1 MEKVSKTS
9 QRPVFGW
16 LIAPLAVLIAIL
28 ANYADGLMSIDVELN
43 ENALM
48 PIIATGVAGLLAVTP
63 RVLRELGNLP
73 DSLTQTRISLAMFV
87 TAIAGSVLVEWMID
101 PFTGFT
107 FLLVMFVGYLLDTRG
122 RHEWMTML
130 VFAGVGVHSAMDIT
144 AAAAVPGYLPEDYLF
159 PSGQTFD
166 VDSFQ
171 KTALGFVFFTW
182 LTIFP
187 ILGLAIG
194 VAGRGL
200 LSPAGEGG
208 WFAYGTIK
216 EGTWN
221 RNALPLQIALV
232 IWAAAHLLTIWHFDQ
247 GSIADRLKLGGLG
260 GTIPVEA
267 NGYVGYWSALLT
279 GIIAIIVSGMV
290 AERWFTRAMTLSS
303 LWMLYLVGSWYESG
317 FWTNA
322 SFDDSWSPLIW
333 LAITF
338 FLGVAISIIGNHDK
352 YGGWSNREEH
362 RPSGAREFWNAHWAS
377 LLTAVAF
384 IVGLV
389 IRIQWYA
396 VPSMYAAGTEGFD
409 MTGGSD
415 PWYMKRVVDY
425 ILAQNAHLVYDA
437 DRFYPVGG
445 INPRPPL
452 FSWSLALGAMVL
464 EPFVGPDAVW
474 WSMLALPAVYGALTI
489 IPVATIAKDHFGKA
503 TGVIAAW
510 LIAFMPAHV
519 THSTWGL
526 ADHDSF
532 VMLFIAIGFMFYLRA
547 VKYAGSERL
556 VRTTSIHPLDML
568 RAMSAVAQQ
577 RKYAMSNAVLAGV
590 AFGAASLGWKGFV
603 VGPAILFLAYASQ
616 VALNMFRRRDSTILS
631 TLFLT
636 MLLTN
641 LLIALPFY
649 AHPQM
654 NLVLDGTGL
663 QPFIFILFFTI
674 VIMYITTGFRDKPWL
689 LVLGTLATGAT
700 IFFAIL
706 YVLKLTDVSN
716 AWDVLFTGSG
726 YFTKTK
732 IFGTVAEANAPDRGY
747 IFASFGPV
755 VFVLALVV
763 GLICMW
769 KTFSQRSQI
778 SLVFGV
784 WIFAAS
790 YMSWT
795 AARFLFN
802 ATPVVSIMGAAGIVG
817 LWKWSGWDGLVRTWR
832 RAGIRTPS
840 DRIAGARKAVW
851 RTPSFSAVLLVLIML
866 SGQQLTYGLDSAIP
880 SNSPAEG
887 DIDEEFYYTVP
898 DIMRWDDL
906 GFSLLDSR
914 DYEAFGGRSYMGSFG
929 SPFSGLYWNDAFE
942 WLSEQDTNESYSDR
956 PAFVSWWDY
965 GFQALN
971 TGEHPSVSD
980 NFQSGIPASGNMLL
994 ARSQTDLVAMFIQHL
1009 AGGDL
1014 SYHINQNDGER
1025 AFTSGFENQL
1035 SEYLNEAQMDEFNLI
1050 MIQSGMDIE
1059 EMADVVADHSY
1070 EVFKSKGDTYMARGT
1085 PLDSNGIPDET
1096 LGLHY
1101 RVWSGG
1107 EIIPCDSTFSENC
1120 FNGDFN
1126 SEQAANSTFSNNAD
1140 VSEEIVNSISHY
1152 TFGDYWYTSDLVEEY
1167 TSVSTGLHRAN
1178 AHIALIVQLLTNGL
1192 SEDKIIDLY
1201 NGIINLD
1208 GYSVQDYN
1216 GAPGETITRN
1226 HEIRYFAVDDKL
1238 YPRAGRYNSE
1248 AGYNGGRP
1256 LGIFGAPTILSGQDF
1271 NTFTNEV
1278 YETVRGDDPVRELSR
1293 EEVDAAML
1301 KDVLDQ
1307 QSGADIEPL
1316 QVEDIRV
1323 DHLPEF
1329 FDTMLARSYVGY
1341 GASTLGADA
1350 GSTNPQPKQQLLSN
1364 DRGTNFLQ
1372 QAYPLPGAMM
1382 NHFVIAN
1389 WYSPNETS
1397 IFLNQAQT
1405 GVDIIANADVKVM
1418 KYYSGAEIKGTVYMD
1433 EEEIGLPNTRIL
1445 IERDAFSGEDAVDG
1459 DDDTYWIPIGFT
1471 DADEN
1476 GDWSFTAPAGR
1487 IRVSA
1492 FAGIYDDTEAIQKIQ
1507 SGEHQSGVVDLLTD
1521 VNTDREVY
1529 AITSVLGQVANMT
1542 WLGESTLNVTVEQ
1555 ADRKEDVTQ
1564 DMDIEVEGSG
1574 VSGAVEWSGFGDFAG
1589 EPLVETDFILRNIWS
1604 MTENYT
1610 LTTTNGSFDS
1620 EESRI
1625 LQGTG
1630 EVTFSDIGTFTSEGV
1645 ALAYNFTGN
1654 FTREIGNDRVYSGN
1668 GTWVGIGILEASW
1681 LSHDNAS
1688 LPCGENETMPANASL
1703 CVISTGT
1710 EFSTYLLDGE
1720 VEANGRLTSEGV
1732 SSLKKELVG
1741 ETFEGTG
1748 SFEGIGTLN
1757 GTGLFIGPGFFSGD
1771 IVSPGS
1777 FYMTGILPGVY
1788 NMLAVMPNGRE
1799 ILLPDPVTVGLVPT
1813 YDLAMTVPASQISD
1827 TLSTMEGDVL
1837 ANQDLELIDVELGEE
1852 FMIPLTS
1859 GEDGNVSYGPI
1870 TSGFYYLRVDLD
1882 EDGFYEMNQTI
1893 QVFDEPVNITF
1904 DLGVPQMY
1912 DVEIT
1917 LNGPAGFDVANRS
1930 VNLTDP
1936 LGLLPLVLVSDENGV
1951 IEIELPV
1958 GEWEVS
1964 DNSDEDYILIEEFTI
1979 EEMDMTLDM
1988 TYSTSVWVNGSI
2000 DAPNSAGFT
2009 YEDWLNLPDEQK
2021 LYENASSVPVRFH
2034 GNNLEFVTVTDQF
2047 GEYSQRL
2054 PAGMTFNINAA
2065 SSVSAYSAG
2074 GLVTV
2079 VEDMAPLDV
2088 MILAPTVDVIGSV
2101 YLFDN
2106 ATPWNQDIPRYEPVE
2121 IQATS
2126 EDGVVWKTLTDGSGV
2141 FQTPLLNGTWS
2152 FTISDAAYN
2161 SNTVSDYA
2169 VVVVDGMNPEPV
2181 ELITNPTNST
2191 VVLNVFTD
2199 LGDSVFENGT
2209 AIRPDIQIIP
2219 VSQIGVQVNLT
2230 SADYTEDGI
2239 VEVVLS
2245 PGIYAIQTNDLDPA
2259 DENASDASLELNGVL
2274 DVIAIGLTGPEEVIL
2289 VPIVD
2294 EWKVTGSISWM
2305 NGSSMV
2311 ENILLAS
2318 ADGTGYVPL
2327 NVDENGTFAEYVPTG
2342 DYVIVAAP
2350 MLNGDGVME
2359 SLRMPISV
2367 NADSSQRID
2376 LNLSMVEAVEV
2387 TLTLMESGTNQ
2398 TLSGKRVVMVS
2409 HDGYGNITMNPTDAD
2424 GNATQLLMPGTWS
2437 LFMNETAAQRVWTLD
2452 TSSTPQTFTENISLG
2467 MVYSD
2472 LEVEI
2477 GGKAF
2482 WDVDEDDIGDAD
2494 EGVTN
2499 ANVTIQGGSIDTIIQ
2514 TNDDGVW
2521 SLYVPILENYTVSIA
2536 KDGFGVVSYDDNN
2549 SGFYV
2554 VEGEPLS
2561 QDIEMAAAQ
2570 VTITGSVTDVLDS
2583 SRLDGAS
2590 IVLYGTAENQADMV
2604 AVTGTY
2610 SADEL
2615 TFTQSVEPGQWVV
2628 VVSEADAPFNGG
2640 GIAVGILDAA
2650 VQDGGTIDLVM
2661 SKGGWIDINTQ
2672 FTSFN
2677 LQPFNAGTDNSSSPV
2692 TTVVEVEVDLGEG
2705 QVWNLPIESDGTL
2718 EVLLPSGSASFSSEF
2733 STVQRDLTMNYS
2745 SGISI
2750 DNGDE
2755 GRTAVMLS
2763 YNRKTNS
2770 DLTLGVDN
2778 VVNVTGLTNEN
2789 RDMIATLMTD
2799 DVTNYSS
2806 IEFEVL
2812 ATYGG
2817 TEIMDTFA
2825 VSGSVTVSP
2834 DQEDWSLE
2842 FYNGSGWVD
2851 SIDLSLGIGDVDG
2864 NATMNGTV
2872 LARISLPSVEDA
2884 WHLENGHS
2892 LNIRFMADT
2901 GDLTEVSLNVA
2912 VPQYFGFN
2920 TTEVTETVG
2929 VSPAGSTTAGL
2940 TINNNGNGD
2949 DSFTYEVLDN
2959 LPDGWTVAPMNG
2971 VTTIAKDNLRDLAFT
2986 ISSDASFESGE
2997 VLMTVRITSEDGESQ
3012 DVEITIESARI
3023 SLSFDDDKTL
3033 SRSNNYADV
3042 NPNNVVIVIEN
3053 TGLRTASEVTVYL
3066 TPKTSGVE
3074 YNLTLSVAALSTQDF
3089 EFSLPAASQ
3098 GIERFDVRAEVT
3110 GDDAN
3115 FTTST
3120 PDEDFGI
3127 EYVVQGSDEEDS
3139 SLIIITIIAL
3149 IFIILYFGIKAA
3161 RTRGGSGT
3169 RF

>member
-9 QRPVFGW
+9 QRPVLGW

-28 ANYADGLMSIDVELN
+28 ANYVDGLMSINVEMN
-43 ENALM
+43 ENMMM

-73 DSLTQTRISLAMFV
+73 DSMTQTRISLAMFV
-87 TAIAGSVLVEWMID
+87 VSLVGSGLVEQYVD
-101 PFTGFT
+101 AFTGFT
-107 FLLVMFVGYLLDTRG
+107 FFVVTFVGYLLDTRG

-144 AAAAVPGYLPEDYLF
+144 AAAAASDYLPGEYLF
-159 PSGQTFD
+159 PDGRTYP

-187 ILGLAIG
+187 IVGLAIG

-200 LSPAGEGG
+200 LSPAGDKG
-208 WFAYGTIK
+208 WFAYGTAK
-216 EGTWN
+216 EGAWN

-247 GSIADRLKLGGLG
+247 NQIADRLKLGGLAG
-260 GTIPVEA
+260 VEA

-279 GIIAIIVSGMV
+279 GIVAIIVSGMV
-290 AERWFTRAMTLSS
+290 SERWLTRAMTLSS

-317 FWTNA
+317 FWTNE

-338 FLGVAISIIGNHDK
+338 FLGVAISLIGNHDK

-437 DRFYPVGG
+437 DRFYPIGG

-452 FSWSLALGAMVL
+452 FSWSLALGAMAL
-464 EPFVGPDAVW
+464 QPFVNDADAVW
-474 WSMLALPAVYGALTI
+474 WSMLALPAVFGALTI

-510 LIAFMPAHV
+510 LLVFMPAHV

-663 QPFIFILFFTI
+663 QPFLYILFFTI

-689 LVLGTLATGAT
+689 LVLGTLATGAM

-706 YVLKLTDVSN
+706 YVLKITDVSN

-747 IFASFGPV
+747 MFASFGPV

-763 GLICMW
+763 GLISLW

-778 SLVFGV
+778 SLVFGI

-802 ATPVVSIMGAAGIVG
+802 ATPVVAIMGAAGIVG
-817 LWKWSGWDGLVRTWR
+817 LWKWSNWDGLVRTWR

-866 SGQQLTYGLDSAIP
+866 TGQQLTYGLDSAIP

-887 DIDEEFYYTVP
+887 DIDEDMYYTIP

-906 GFSLLDSR
+906 GVSLLDSR

-929 SPFSGLYWNDAFE
+929 SGFNGQYWNDAFD
-942 WLSEQDTNESYSDR
+942 WLAEQDTNESYSDR

-971 TGEHPSVSD
+971 TGKHPSVSD
-980 NFQSGIPASGNMLL
+980 NFQSGIPATGNMLL

-1014 SYHINQNDGER
+1014 NYNINQNDGER
-1025 AFTSGFENQL
+1025 AFTSGFEAQL
-1035 SEYLNEAQMDEFNLI
+1035 STYLNPAQMDELNLI
-1050 MIQSGMDIE
+1050 MIQSGKDIDQ
-1059 EMADVVADHSY
+1059 MADVVADHSY
-1070 EVFKSKGDTYMARGT
+1070 EVFKSKGDTYMARGF

-1107 EIIPCDSTFSENC
+1107 DIIPCDSTFSDNC
-1120 FNGDFN
+1120 LNGDFN
-1126 SEQAANSTFSNNAD
+1126 SEQSANSTFSNNAD
-1140 VSEEIVNSISHY
+1140 VSEEIVNSVSHY
-1152 TFGDYWYTSDLVEEY
+1152 TFDEYWYTSDLVEEY

-1178 AHIALIVQLLTNGL
+1178 AHIALTVQLLTNAL
-1192 SEDKIIDLY
+1192 SDDQIIDLY
-1201 NGIINLD
+1201 NDIINLD
-1208 GYSVQDYN
+1208 GYDVQDYE

-1278 YETVRGDDPVRELSR
+1278 YETVRGDESVRELSR

-1307 QSGADIEPL
+1307 QSGANIDPL
-1316 QVEDIRV
+1316 QVDDIRV

-1397 IFLNQAQT
+1397 VYINQAQT
-1405 GVDIIANADVKVM
+1405 GYDIIANADVKIM
-1418 KYYSGAEIKGTVYMD
+1418 KYYSGAEIKGTVYMED
-1433 EEEIGLPNTRIL
+1433 EEIGLPNTRIL
-1445 IERDAFSGEDAVDG
+1445 IERDAFSGEGAIDG

-1487 IRVSA
+1487 IRASA
-1492 FAGIYDDTEAIQKIQ
+1492 FAGIYDDTEAIQTIQ
-1507 SGEHQSGVVDLLTD
+1507 SGEHQSALGDLLTD
-1521 VNTDREVY
+1521 LNTDREVY

-1542 WLGESTLNVTVEQ
+1542 WLGESTLNVTGEQ

-1564 DMDIEVEGSG
+1564 DMNIEVEGSG
-1574 VSGAVEWSGFGDFAG
+1574 VSGGVEWTGFGDFAG

-1620 EESRI
+1620 EETRI

-1630 EVTFSDIGTFTSEGV
+1630 EVTFSDVGTFTSDGV

-1654 FTREIGNDRVYSGN
+1654 FTREIGNNRVYSGN
-1668 GTWVGIGILEASW
+1668 GTWVGIGTLEASW

-1688 LPCGENETMPANASL
+1688 LPCGENKTMPANASL

-1777 FYMTGILPGVY
+1777 FYLSGILPGVY

-1799 ILLPDPVTVGLVPT
+1799 ILLPDPVVVGLEPT
-1813 YDLAMTVPASQISD
+1813 YDLSMTVPASQISD
-1827 TLSTMEGDVL
+1827 ILSSMDGEVL
-1837 ANQDLELIDVELGEE
+1837 ANQNLTLIDVELGEE
-1852 FMIPLTS
+1852 FKIPLTS
-1859 GEDGNVSYGPI
+1859 GDDGTVSYGPI

-1893 QVFDEPVNITF
+1893 QVYDEPTNITF

-1917 LNGPAGFDVANRS
+1917 LNGPVGFEVANRT

-1936 LGLLPLVLVSDENGV
+1936 LGLLPLSLVSDENGV
-1951 IEIELPV
+1951 IVIELPI
-1958 GEWEVS
+1958 GEWEVT
-1964 DNSDEDYILIEEFTI
+1964 DNSDEDFILIEEFTI
-1979 EEMDMTLDM
+1979 LDTDLTLDL
-1988 TYSTSVWVNGSI
+1988 TYTTSVWVNGSI
-2000 DAPNSAGFT
+2000 DAPNSAGFN
-2009 YEDWLNLPDEQK
+2009 YEEWLALPDEQK

-2034 GNNLEFVTVTDQF
+2034 GNDLEFITVTDQF
-2047 GEYSQRL
+2047 GEFSQRL

-2074 GLVTV
+2074 RLVTV
-2079 VEDMAPLDV
+2079 VEEMAPLDV
-2088 MILAPTVDVIGSV
+2088 MILAPTVDAIGSV
-2101 YLFDN
+2101 YLFNN
-2106 ATPWNQDIPRYEPVE
+2106 ATSWNQDIPQYEPVE
-2121 IQATS
+2121 IHATS
-2126 EDGVVWKTLTDGSGV
+2126 EDGVVWKTLTDASGV
-2141 FQTPLLNGTWS
+2141 FQTQLLNGTWS
-2152 FTISDAAYN
+2152 FTIPDAAYN

-2169 VVVVDGMNPEPV
+2169 VVVADGMNPEPV
-2181 ELITNPTNST
+2181 ELVTNPSNST

-2209 AIRPDIQIIP
+2209 AIRPDIQLIP
-2219 VSQIGVQVNLT
+2219 VSQIGEQVNLT
-2230 SADYTEDGI
+2230 SSDYSEDGI
-2239 VEVVLS
+2239 VEAVLS
-2245 PGIYAIQTNDLDPA
+2245 PGIYAIQTNDLDAA

-2274 DVIAIGLTGPEEVIL
+2274 DVIAIGLTGPEEAIL

-2294 EWKVTGSISWM
+2294 EWRVTGAISWM
-2305 NGSSMV
+2305 NGSAMV

-2327 NVDENGTFAEYVPTG
+2327 NVDVNGTFAEYVPTG

-2359 SLRMPISV
+2359 SLRMPITV
-2367 NADSSQRID
+2367 GADTSQRID
-2376 LNLSMVEAVEV
+2376 LNLSMVETVEV

-2398 TLSGKRVVMVS
+2398 TLSGKKVVLVS
-2409 HDGYGNITMNPTDAD
+2409 HDGFGNITMNPTDAD

-2452 TSSTPQTFTENISLG
+2452 TSSAPEVFTENTSLG
-2467 MVYSD
+2467 MIYTD

-2482 WDVDEDDIGDAD
+2482 WDVDEDDIGDAN
-2494 EGVTN
+2494 EGVEG

-2514 TNDDGVW
+2514 TNENGVW

-2536 KDGFGVVSYDDNN
+2536 KDGFGVVAYDDNN

-2554 VEGEPLS
+2554 VEGEPVS

-2570 VTITGSVTDVLDS
+2570 VTITGNVSDILDS
-2583 SRLDGAS
+2583 ARLEGAH
-2590 IVLYGTAENQADMV
+2590 IVLYGTAENQAVMV
-2604 AVTGTY
+2604 NVTGTY
-2610 SADEL
+2610 AADEL
-2615 TFTQSVEPGQWVV
+2615 TFTQSVEPGKWVV
-2628 VVSEADAPFNGG
+2628 VVSESEAPFNGG

-2677 LQPFNAGTDNSSSPV
+2677 LQPFNAGTNNTSSPV
-2692 TTVVEVEVDLGEG
+2692 DTVVEVEVDLGEG
-2705 QVWNLPIESDGTL
+2705 QVWNLPLSSDGTL

-2733 STVQRDLTMNYS
+2733 TTVQRDLTMNYT

-2755 GRTAVMLS
+2755 GRTSLMLS

-2778 VVNVTGLTNEN
+2778 VVNATGLTNEN
-2789 RDMIATLMTD
+2789 RDMIAAIMTD
-2799 DVTNYSS
+2799 DDANYSS
-2806 IEFEVL
+2806 IEFEVV
-2812 ATYGG
+2812 ATYEG

-2825 VSGSVTVSP
+2825 ISGSVTVSP
-2834 DQEDWSLE
+2834 DQADWSLE
-2842 FYNGSGWVD
+2842 FYNGSAWVD
-2851 SIDLSLGIGDVDG
+2851 SIDLSLGIGDVDE

-2884 WHLENGHS
+2884 WHLENGHRV
-2892 LNIRFMADT
+2892 NVRFMADT
-2901 GDLTEVSLNVA
+2901 GDMTEVSLKVA

-2920 TTEVTETVG
+2920 TTDVTETIG
-2929 VSPAGSTTAGL
+2929 VSPAGSTTAEL

-2949 DSFTYEVLDN
+2949 DSFTFEVLDN

-2971 VTTIAKDNLRDLAFT
+2971 VDTIPKGNTGPQAFT
-2986 ISSDASFESGE
+2986 VYSDASFESGE
-2997 VLMTVRITSEDGESQ
+2997 VLMTVRITSENGESQ

-3053 TGLRTASEVTVYL
+3053 SGLRTASEVTVYL
-3066 TPKTSGVE
+3066 TPKTSGIE

-3089 EFSLPAASQ
+3089 EFALPSASQ
-3098 GIERFDVRAEVT
+3098 GIERYDIRAEVN

-3120 PDEDFGI
+3120 PEEDFGI
-3127 EYVVQGSDEEDS
+3127 EYVVQGSEDEDS
-3139 SLIIITIIAL
+3139 SIIIIAIIAL

-3161 RTRGGSGT
+3161 RTRSGSGS

>member
-28 ANYADGLMSIDVELN
+28 ANYVDGLMSINVELN

-73 DSLTQTRISLAMFV
+73 DSMTQTRISLAMFV
-87 TAIAGSVLVEWMID
+87 VSLVGSGLVEQYVD
-101 PFTGFT
+101 AFTGFT
-107 FLLVMFVGYLLDTRG
+107 FFVVTFVGYSLDTRG

-144 AAAAVPGYLPEDYLF
+144 AAAAVNGYLPSEFLF

-200 LSPAGEGG
+200 LSPAGDKG
-208 WFAYGTIK
+208 WFAYGTVK
-216 EGTWN
+216 EGAWN

-247 GSIADRLKLGGLG
+247 GLIEDRLKLGGLG
-260 GTIPVEA
+260 GVEA

-279 GIIAIIVSGMV
+279 GIVAIIVSGMV
-290 AERWFTRAMTLSS
+290 SERWLTRAMTLSS

-317 FWTNA
+317 FWANE

-362 RPSGAREFWNAHWAS
+362 RPSGARVFWNAHWAS

-396 VPSMYAAGTEGFD
+396 VPSMYAAGTDSFD
-409 MTGGSD
+409 LTGGSD

-425 ILAQNAHLVYDA
+425 ILAQNAHLVFDA
-437 DRFYPVGG
+437 DRSYPLGG

-452 FSWSLALGAMVL
+452 FTWSLALGAMGL
-464 EPFVGPDAVW
+464 TPFVGEDAVW
-474 WSMLALPAVYGALTI
+474 WSMLALPAIYGALTI

-510 LIAFMPAHV
+510 LLVFMPAHV

-556 VRTTSIHPLDML
+556 VRTTSIRPLDML

-603 VGPAILFLAYASQ
+603 VGPSILFLAYAAQ
-616 VALNMFRRRDSTILS
+616 VALNMFRRRDSTIIS

-641 LLIALPFY
+641 LLMALPFY

-663 QPFIFILFFTI
+663 QPFLYILFFTI

-706 YVLKLTDVSN
+706 YVLKITDVSN

-747 IFASFGPV
+747 MFASFGPV

-763 GLICMW
+763 GLISLW

-778 SLVFGV
+778 SLVFGI

-802 ATPVVSIMGAAGIVG
+802 ATPVVAIMGAAGIVG
-817 LWKWSGWDGLVRTWR
+817 LWKWSNWDGLVRTWR

-866 SGQQLTYGLDSAIP
+866 TGQQLTYGLDSAIP

-887 DIDEEFYYTVP
+887 DIDEDFYNAIP

-906 GFSLLDSR
+906 GVSLLDSR

-929 SPFSGLYWNDAFE
+929 SGFNGQYWNDAFD

-1009 AGGDL
+1009 AVGDI
-1014 SYHINQNDGER
+1014 SYSVNQKGVEDR
-1025 AFTSGFENQL
+1025 SFTSGFESIL
-1035 SEYLNEAQMDEFNLI
+1035 SSHLNPAQIDELNLI
-1050 MIQSGMDIE
+1050 LIQDGLDIDQ
-1059 EMADVVADHSY
+1059 MADVVADHSY
-1070 EVFKSKGDTYMARGT
+1070 EVFKSKGDTYMARGFS
-1085 PLDSNGIPDET
+1085 LDSDGIPDET

-1107 EIIPCDSTFSENC
+1107 DIISCDSTFSDNC
-1120 FNGDFN
+1120 LNGDFN

-1140 VSEEIVNSISHY
+1140 VSEEIVNSVSHY
-1152 TFGDYWYTSDLVEEY
+1152 TFGEYWYTADLVEEY
-1167 TSVSTGLHRAN
+1167 TSVSTGIHRAN
-1178 AHIALIVQLLTNGL
+1178 SHIALTVQLLTNAL
-1192 SEDKIIDLY
+1192 SEDQIIDLY
-1201 NGIINLD
+1201 NDIINMD
-1208 GYSVQDYN
+1208 GYEVQDYE

-1238 YPRAGRYNSE
+1238 YPRAGRYNAD
-1248 AGYNGGRP
+1248 AGYNGARP

-1278 YETVRGDDPVRELSR
+1278 YETVRGDDVVRELSR

-1307 QSGADIEPL
+1307 QSGANIDPL
-1316 QVEDIRV
+1316 QVDDIRV

-1350 GSTNPQPKQQLLSN
+1350 GSTNPQPKQQLLSS

-1405 GVDIIANADVKVM
+1405 GVDINANADVKIM
-1418 KYYSGAEIKGTVYMD
+1418 KYYSGAEIKGTVYMED
-1433 EEEIGLPNTRIL
+1433 EEIGLPNTRIL
-1445 IERDAFSGEDAVDG
+1445 IERDAFSGEDAIDG

-1492 FAGIYDDTEAIQKIQ
+1492 FAGIYDDTEAIQTIQ
-1507 SGEHQSGVVDLLTD
+1507 SGEHQSGLVDLLTD
-1521 VNTDREVY
+1521 VNSDREVY
-1529 AITSVLGQVANMT
+1529 AITSILGQVANMT
-1542 WLGESTLNVTVEQ
+1542 WLGESTLNVTGEQ

-1564 DMDIEVEGSG
+1564 EMNIEVEGSG
-1574 VSGAVEWSGFGDFAG
+1574 VSGAVEWTGFGDFAG

-1630 EVTFSDIGTFTSEGV
+1630 EVTFSDVGTFTSDGV

-1654 FTREIGNDRVYSGN
+1654 FTREIGDNRVYSGN
-1668 GTWVGIGILEASW
+1668 GTWVGIGTLEASW

-1703 CVISTGT
+1703 CVLSTGT

-1748 SFEGIGTLN
+1748 AFEGIGTLN

-1799 ILLPDPVTVGLVPT
+1799 VLLPDPVTVGLEPT

-1827 TLSTMEGDVL
+1827 ILSSMDGEVL
-1837 ANQDLELIDVELGEE
+1837 AFQDLELIDVELGEE

-1859 GEDGNVSYGPI
+1859 GEDGNVSHGPI
-1870 TSGFYYLRVDLD
+1870 TSGLYYLRVDLD
-1882 EDGFYEMNQTI
+1882 DDGFYEMNQTI
-1893 QVFDEPVNITF
+1893 QVFDEPTNITF

-1917 LNGPAGFDVANRS
+1917 LNGPVGFDVTNRI
-1930 VNLTDP
+1930 VNFTDP
-1936 LGLLPLVLVSDENGV
+1936 LGLLPLSVVSDENGV

-1964 DNSDEDYILIEEFTI
+1964 DSTDEDYILIEEFTI
-1979 EEMDMTLDM
+1979 LDTDLTLDL

-2000 DAPNSAGFT
+2000 DAPNSAGFN
-2009 YEDWLNLPDEQK
+2009 YEEWLALPDEQK

-2034 GNNLEFVTVTDQF
+2034 GNNLEFITVTDQF
-2047 GEYSQRL
+2047 GEFSQRL
-2054 PAGMTFNINAA
+2054 PAGLTFNINAA

-2079 VEDMAPLDV
+2079 VEEMAPLDA
-2088 MILAPTVDVIGSV
+2088 MILAPTVDVFGSV

-2106 ATPWNQDIPRYEPVE
+2106 ATPWNQDIPQYEPVE
-2121 IQATS
+2121 IHATS
-2126 EDGVVWKTLTDGSGV
+2126 EDGVVWKTLTDASGV
-2141 FQTPLLNGTWS
+2141 FQTQLLNGTWS

-2161 SNTVSDYA
+2161 ASTISDYA
-2169 VVVVDGMNPEPV
+2169 VIVADGMNPQPV
-2181 ELITNPTNST
+2181 ELVTNPSNST

-2209 AIRPDIQIIP
+2209 AIRPDIQLIP

-2230 SADYTEDGI
+2230 STDYTEDGI
-2239 VEVVLS
+2239 VEAVLS
-2245 PGIYAIQTNDLDPA
+2245 PGIYAIQTNDLDAA
-2259 DENASDASLELNGVL
+2259 DENASDASLKLNGVL
-2274 DVIAIGLTGPEEVIL
+2274 DVIAIGLTGPEEAIL

-2294 EWKVTGSISWM
+2294 EWRVTGAISWM
-2305 NGSSMV
+2305 NGSAMV

-2327 NVDENGTFAEYVPTG
+2327 NVDVNGTFAEYVPTG

-2359 SLRMPISV
+2359 SLRMPITV
-2367 NADSSQRID
+2367 GADDSQRIN
-2376 LNLSMVEAVEV
+2376 LELSMVETVEV
-2387 TLTLMESGTNQ
+2387 TLTLIESGTNQ
-2398 TLSGKRVVMVS
+2398 TLSGKKVILVS

-2452 TSSTPQTFTENISLG
+2452 TSSAPQTFTENTSLE
-2467 MVYSD
+2467 MVYAD

-2482 WDVDEDDIGDAD
+2482 WDVDEDDIGDSN
-2494 EGVTN
+2494 EGVEGAT
-2499 ANVTIQGGSIDTIIQ
+2499 VTIQGGSIDTIIQ
-2514 TNDDGVW
+2514 TNENGVW

-2570 VTITGSVTDVLDS
+2570 VTITGSITDILDS

-2590 IVLYGTAENQADMV
+2590 IVLYGTAENQAEMV
-2604 AVTGTY
+2604 SIIGTY
-2610 SADEL
+2610 ADDEL
-2615 TFTQSVEPGQWVV
+2615 TFTQSVEPGKWVV
-2628 VVSEADAPFNGG
+2628 VVSETAAPFNGG
-2640 GIAVGILDAA
+2640 GIAVGILEAA

-2677 LQPFNAGTDNSSSPV
+2677 LQPFNAGTENPSSPV
-2692 TTVVEVEVDLGEG
+2692 DTVVEVEVDLGEG
-2705 QVWNLPIESDGTL
+2705 QVWNLPLSSDGTL

-2733 STVQRDLTMNYS
+2733 TTVQRDLTMNYT

-2755 GRTAVMLS
+2755 GRTSLMLS

-2789 RDMIATLMTD
+2789 RDMIATIMTND
-2799 DVTNYSS
+2799 DANYSS

-2812 ATYGG
+2812 ATYEG

-2834 DQEDWSLE
+2834 DQADWSLE

-2851 SIDLSLGIGDVDG
+2851 SIDLALGIGDEDA

-2892 LNIRFMADT
+2892 LNVRFMADT
-2901 GDLTEVSLNVA
+2901 GDMTEVSLNVA
-2912 VPQYFGFN
+2912 VPQYFEFN

-2986 ISSDASFESGE
+2986 VSSDASFESGE
-2997 VLMTVRITSEDGESQ
+2997 VLMTVRITSEDGLSE
-3012 DVEITIESARI
+3012 DVEITVESARI

-3042 NPNNVVIVIEN
+3042 DPNIVVIVIEN
-3053 TGLRTASEVTVYL
+3053 SGLRSASEVTVYL
-3066 TPKTSGVE
+3066 TPKTSGEE
-3074 YNLTLSVAALSTQDF
+3074 YNLTLPVAALSTQDF

-3098 GIERFDVRAEVT
+3098 GIERYDIRAEVN

-3120 PDEDFGI
+3120 PEEDFGI
-3127 EYVVQGSDEEDS
+3127 EYVVQGSDDEDS
-3139 SLIIITIIAL
+3139 SIIIIAIIAL

-3161 RTRGGSGT
+3161 KTRGGSGT

>member
-16 LIAPLAVLIAIL
+16 LIAPIAVLIAIL
-28 ANYADGLMSIDVELN
+28 ANYVDGLMSINVELN

-73 DSLTQTRISLAMFV
+73 DSMTQTRISLAMFV
-87 TAIAGSVLVEWMID
+87 VSLVGSGLVEQYVD
-101 PFTGFT
+101 AFTGFT
-107 FLLVMFVGYLLDTRG
+107 FFVVTFVGYSLDTRG

-144 AAAAVPGYLPEDYLF
+144 AAAAVNGYLPSEFLF

-200 LSPAGEGG
+200 LSPAGDKG
-208 WFAYGTIK
+208 WFAYGTVK
-216 EGTWN
+216 EGAWN

-247 GSIADRLKLGGLG
+247 GLIEDRLKLGGLG
-260 GTIPVEA
+260 GVEA

-279 GIIAIIVSGMV
+279 GIVAIIVSGMV
-290 AERWFTRAMTLSS
+290 SERWLTRAMTLSS

-317 FWTNA
+317 FWANE

-362 RPSGAREFWNAHWAS
+362 RPSGARVFWNAHWAS

-396 VPSMYAAGTEGFD
+396 VPSMYAAGTDSFD
-409 MTGGSD
+409 LTGGSD

-425 ILAQNAHLVYDA
+425 ILAQNAHLVFDA
-437 DRFYPVGG
+437 DRSYPLGG

-452 FSWSLALGAMVL
+452 FTWSLALGAMGL
-464 EPFVGPDAVW
+464 TPFVGEDAVW
-474 WSMLALPAVYGALTI
+474 WSMLALPAIYGALTI

-510 LIAFMPAHV
+510 LLVFMPAHV

-556 VRTTSIHPLDML
+556 VRTTSIRPLDML

-603 VGPAILFLAYASQ
+603 VGPSILFLAYAAQ
-616 VALNMFRRRDSTILS
+616 VALNMFRRRDSTIIS

-641 LLIALPFY
+641 LLMALPFY

-663 QPFIFILFFTI
+663 QPFLYILFFTI

-706 YVLKLTDVSN
+706 YVLKITDVSN

-747 IFASFGPV
+747 MFASFGPV

-763 GLICMW
+763 GLISLW

-778 SLVFGV
+778 SLVFGI

-802 ATPVVSIMGAAGIVG
+802 ATPVVAIMGAAGIVG
-817 LWKWSGWDGLVRTWR
+817 LWKWSNWDGLVRTWR

-866 SGQQLTYGLDSAIP
+866 TGQQLTYGLDSAIP

-887 DIDEEFYYTVP
+887 DIDEDFYNAIP

-906 GFSLLDSR
+906 GVSLLDSR

-929 SPFSGLYWNDAFE
+929 SGFNGQYWNDAFD

-1009 AGGDL
+1009 AVGDI
-1014 SYHINQNDGER
+1014 SYSVNQKGVEDR
-1025 AFTSGFENQL
+1025 SFTSGFESIL
-1035 SEYLNEAQMDEFNLI
+1035 SSHLNPAQIDELNLI
-1050 MIQSGMDIE
+1050 LIQDGLDIDQ
-1059 EMADVVADHSY
+1059 MADVVADHSY
-1070 EVFKSKGDTYMARGT
+1070 EVFKSKGDTYMARGFS
-1085 PLDSNGIPDET
+1085 LDSDGIPDET

-1107 EIIPCDSTFSENC
+1107 DIISCDSTFSDNC
-1120 FNGDFN
+1120 LNGDFN

-1140 VSEEIVNSISHY
+1140 VSEEIVNSVSHY
-1152 TFGDYWYTSDLVEEY
+1152 TFGEYWYTADLVEEY
-1167 TSVSTGLHRAN
+1167 TSVSTGIHRAN
-1178 AHIALIVQLLTNGL
+1178 SHIALTVQLLTNAL
-1192 SEDKIIDLY
+1192 SEDQIIDLY
-1201 NGIINLD
+1201 NDIINMD
-1208 GYSVQDYN
+1208 GYEVQDYE

-1238 YPRAGRYNSE
+1238 YPRAGRYNAD
-1248 AGYNGGRP
+1248 AGYNGARP
-1256 LGIFGAPTILSGQDF
+1256 LGIFTAPTILSGQTID
-1271 NTFTNEV
+1271 TFTNEV
-1278 YETVRGDDPVRELSR
+1278 YETVRGDDVVRELSR

-1307 QSGADIEPL
+1307 QSGANIDPL
-1316 QVEDIRV
+1316 QVDDIRV

-1350 GSTNPQPKQQLLSN
+1350 GSTNPQPKQQLLSS

-1405 GVDIIANADVKVM
+1405 GVDINANADVKIM
-1418 KYYSGAEIKGTVYMD
+1418 KYYSGAEIKGTVYMED
-1433 EEEIGLPNTRIL
+1433 EEIGLPNTRIL
-1445 IERDAFSGEDAVDG
+1445 IERDAFSGEDAIDG

-1492 FAGIYDDTEAIQKIQ
+1492 FAGIYDDTEAIQTIQ
-1507 SGEHQSGVVDLLTD
+1507 SGEHQSGLVDLLTD
-1521 VNTDREVY
+1521 VNSDREVY
-1529 AITSVLGQVANMT
+1529 AITSILGQVANMT
-1542 WLGESTLNVTVEQ
+1542 WLGESTLNVTGEQ

-1564 DMDIEVEGSG
+1564 EMNIEVEGSG
-1574 VSGAVEWSGFGDFAG
+1574 VSGAVEWTGFGDFAG

-1630 EVTFSDIGTFTSEGV
+1630 EVTFSDVGTFTSDGV

-1654 FTREIGNDRVYSGN
+1654 FTREIGDNRVYSGN
-1668 GTWVGIGILEASW
+1668 GTWVGIGTLEASW

-1703 CVISTGT
+1703 CVLSTGT

-1748 SFEGIGTLN
+1748 AFEGIGTLN

-1799 ILLPDPVTVGLVPT
+1799 VLLPDPVTVGLEPT

-1827 TLSTMEGDVL
+1827 ILSSMDGEVL
-1837 ANQDLELIDVELGEE
+1837 AFQDLELIDVELGEE

-1859 GEDGNVSYGPI
+1859 GEDGNVSHGPI
-1870 TSGFYYLRVDLD
+1870 TSGLYYLRVDLD
-1882 EDGFYEMNQTI
+1882 DDGFYEMNQTI
-1893 QVFDEPVNITF
+1893 QVFDEPTNITF

-1917 LNGPAGFDVANRS
+1917 LNGPVGFDVTNRI
-1930 VNLTDP
+1930 VNFTDP
-1936 LGLLPLVLVSDENGV
+1936 LGLLPLSVVSDENGV

-1964 DNSDEDYILIEEFTI
+1964 DSTDEDYILIEEFTI
-1979 EEMDMTLDM
+1979 LDTDLTLDL

-2000 DAPNSAGFT
+2000 DAPNSAGFN
-2009 YEDWLNLPDEQK
+2009 YEEWLALPDEQK

-2034 GNNLEFVTVTDQF
+2034 GNNLEFITVTDQF
-2047 GEYSQRL
+2047 GEFSQRL
-2054 PAGMTFNINAA
+2054 PAGLTFNINAA

-2079 VEDMAPLDV
+2079 VEEMAPLDA
-2088 MILAPTVDVIGSV
+2088 MILAPTVDVFGSV

-2106 ATPWNQDIPRYEPVE
+2106 ATPWNQDIPQYEPVE
-2121 IQATS
+2121 IHATS
-2126 EDGVVWKTLTDGSGV
+2126 EDGVVWKTLTDASGV
-2141 FQTPLLNGTWS
+2141 FQTQLLNGTWS

-2161 SNTVSDYA
+2161 ASTISDYA
-2169 VVVVDGMNPEPV
+2169 VIVADGMNPQPV
-2181 ELITNPTNST
+2181 ELVTNPSNST

-2209 AIRPDIQIIP
+2209 AIRPDIQLIP

-2230 SADYTEDGI
+2230 STDYTEDGI
-2239 VEVVLS
+2239 VEAVLS
-2245 PGIYAIQTNDLDPA
+2245 PGIYAIQTNDLDAA
-2259 DENASDASLELNGVL
+2259 DENASDASLKLNGVL
-2274 DVIAIGLTGPEEVIL
+2274 DVIAIGLTGPEEAIL

-2294 EWKVTGSISWM
+2294 EWRVTGAISWM
-2305 NGSSMV
+2305 NGSAMV

-2327 NVDENGTFAEYVPTG
+2327 NVDVNGTFAEYVPTG

-2359 SLRMPISV
+2359 SLRMPITV
-2367 NADSSQRID
+2367 GADDSQRIN
-2376 LNLSMVEAVEV
+2376 LELSMVETVEV
-2387 TLTLMESGTNQ
+2387 TLTLIESGTNQ
-2398 TLSGKRVVMVS
+2398 TLSGKKVILVS

-2452 TSSTPQTFTENISLG
+2452 TSSAPQTFTENTSLE
-2467 MVYSD
+2467 MVYAD

-2482 WDVDEDDIGDAD
+2482 WDVDEDDIGDSN
-2494 EGVTN
+2494 EGVEGAT
-2499 ANVTIQGGSIDTIIQ
+2499 VTIQGGSIDTIIQ
-2514 TNDDGVW
+2514 TNENGVW

-2570 VTITGSVTDVLDS
+2570 VTITGSITDILDS

-2590 IVLYGTAENQADMV
+2590 IVLYGTAENQAEMV
-2604 AVTGTY
+2604 SIIGTY
-2610 SADEL
+2610 ADDEL
-2615 TFTQSVEPGQWVV
+2615 TFTQSVEPGKWVV
-2628 VVSEADAPFNGG
+2628 VVSETAAPFNGG
-2640 GIAVGILDAA
+2640 GIAVGILEAA

-2677 LQPFNAGTDNSSSPV
+2677 LQPFNAGTENPSSPV
-2692 TTVVEVEVDLGEG
+2692 DTVVEVEVDLGEG
-2705 QVWNLPIESDGTL
+2705 QVWNLPLSSDGTL

-2733 STVQRDLTMNYS
+2733 TTVQRDLTMNYT

-2755 GRTAVMLS
+2755 GRTSLMLS

-2789 RDMIATLMTD
+2789 RDMIATIMTND
-2799 DVTNYSS
+2799 DANYSS

-2812 ATYGG
+2812 ATYEG

-2834 DQEDWSLE
+2834 DQADWSLE

-2851 SIDLSLGIGDVDG
+2851 SIDLALGIGDEDA

-2892 LNIRFMADT
+2892 LNVRFMADT
-2901 GDLTEVSLNVA
+2901 GDMTEVSLNVA
-2912 VPQYFGFN
+2912 VPQYFEFN

-2986 ISSDASFESGE
+2986 VSSDASFESGE
-2997 VLMTVRITSEDGESQ
+2997 VLMTVRITSEDGLSE
-3012 DVEITIESARI
+3012 DVEITVESARI

-3042 NPNNVVIVIEN
+3042 DPNIVVIVIEN
-3053 TGLRTASEVTVYL
+3053 SGLRSASEVTVYL
-3066 TPKTSGVE
+3066 TPKTSGEE

-3098 GIERFDVRAEVT
+3098 GIERYDIRAEVN

-3120 PDEDFGI
+3120 PEEDFGI
-3127 EYVVQGSDEEDS
+3127 EYVVQGSDDEDS
-3139 SLIIITIIAL
+3139 SIIIIAIIAL

-3161 RTRGGSGT
+3161 KTRGGSGT

>member
-28 ANYADGLMSIDVELN
+28 ANYVDGLMSIDVELN
-43 ENALM
+43 GNALM

-87 TAIAGSVLVEWMID
+87 TAIAGSIFVESMID

-122 RHEWMTML
+122 RHEWMTMV

-144 AAAAVPGYLPEDYLF
+144 AAAAVSEYLPSEYLF
-159 PSGQTFD
+159 PEGQTFD

-200 LSPAGEGG
+200 LSPASDKG
-208 WFAYGTIK
+208 WFAYGNAK
-216 EGTWN
+216 EGAWN

-247 GSIADRLKLGGLG
+247 GTIGDRLKLGGLG
-260 GTIPVEA
+260 GVEA

-279 GIIAIIVSGMV
+279 GIVAIIVSGMV
-290 AERWFTRAMTLSS
+290 AERWLTRAMTLSS

-317 FWTNA
+317 FWANE

-437 DRFYPVGG
+437 DRFYPIGG

-568 RAMSAVAQQ
+568 RAMSSVAQQ

-590 AFGAASLGWKGFV
+590 AFGAASLAWKGFV

-641 LLIALPFY
+641 LLIALPYY

-689 LVLGTLATGAT
+689 LILGTLAVGAT

-747 IFASFGPV
+747 MFASFGPV

-778 SLVFGV
+778 SLVFGI

-802 ATPVVSIMGAAGIVG
+802 ATPVVAIMGAAGIVG

-851 RTPSFSAVLLVLIML
+851 RTPSFSAVLLVLIMIT
-866 SGQQLTYGLDSAIP
+866 GQQLTYGLDSAIP

-887 DIDEEFYYTVP
+887 DLDEDFYYTVP

-906 GFSLLDSR
+906 GVSLLDSR

-929 SPFSGLYWNDAFE
+929 SGFNGQYWNDAFD
-942 WLSEQDTNESYSDR
+942 WLAEQDANESYSNR

-980 NFQSGIPASGNMLL
+980 NFQTGIPASGNMLL

-1009 AGGDL
+1009 ANGDL
-1014 SYHINQNDGER
+1014 SYNINQNNGER

-1035 SEYLNEAQMDEFNLI
+1035 SKYLNPAQMDELNLI
-1050 MIQSGMDIE
+1050 MIHSGKDINQ
-1059 EMADVVADHSY
+1059 MADVVADHSY
-1070 EVFKSKGDTYMARGT
+1070 EIFKSKGDTYMARGT
-1085 PLDSNGIPDET
+1085 PLDSNGIPDES

-1107 EIIPCDSTFSENC
+1107 EIIPCDSTFNDNC

-1167 TSVSTGLHRAN
+1167 ASVSTGIHRAN
-1178 AHIALIVQLLTNGL
+1178 SHIAMTVQLLTNGL
-1192 SEDKIIDLY
+1192 SEDEIIDLY
-1201 NGIINLD
+1201 NDIINLD
-1208 GYSVQDYN
+1208 GYEVQDYE

-1248 AGYNGGRP
+1248 ASYNGGRP

-1271 NTFTNEV
+1271 NTFTSEV

-1307 QSGADIEPL
+1307 QSGAEIDPL

-1341 GASTLGADA
+1341 GASTLGANA
-1350 GSTNPQPKQQLLSN
+1350 GSTNPQPKQQLLSR
-1364 DRGTNFLQ
+1364 DVGTNFLQ

-1405 GVDIIANADVKVM
+1405 GVDINANADVKIM
-1418 KYYSGAEIKGTVYMD
+1418 KYYSGAEIKGTVYMED
-1433 EEEIGLPNTRIL
+1433 EEIGLPNTRIL
-1445 IERDAFSGEDAVDG
+1445 IERDAFSGEDAIDG

-1507 SGEHQSGVVDLLTD
+1507 SGEHQSGLVDLLTD
-1521 VNTDREVY
+1521 VNTDREIY

-1542 WLGESTLNVTVEQ
+1542 WLGESTLNVTGEQ

-1564 DMDIEVEGSG
+1564 EMNIEVEGSG
-1574 VSGAVEWSGFGDFAG
+1574 VSGAVEWTGFGDFAG

-1630 EVTFSDIGTFTSEGV
+1630 EVTFSDVGTFTSEGV

-1668 GTWVGIGILEASW
+1668 GTWVGIGTLEASW
-1681 LSHDNAS
+1681 LSHDNSS
-1688 LPCGENETMPANASL
+1688 LPCGENETMPVNASL
-1703 CVISTGT
+1703 CVLSTGT

-1720 VEANGRLTSEGV
+1720 VEANGRFTSEGV

-1748 SFEGIGTLN
+1748 AFEGIGTLS

-1799 ILLPDPVTVGLVPT
+1799 ILLPDPVTVGLEPT

-1827 TLSTMEGDVL
+1827 TLTTMEGDVL
-1837 ANQDLELIDVELGEE
+1837 ANQNLTLIDVELGEE

-1859 GEDGNVSYGPI
+1859 NEDGNVSYGPI
-1870 TSGFYYLRVDLD
+1870 TSGLYYLRVDLD

-1893 QVFDEPVNITF
+1893 QVYDEPVNITF

-1917 LNGPAGFDVANRS
+1917 LNGPAGFDVSNRS
-1930 VNLTDP
+1930 VNITDP
-1936 LGLLPLVLVSDENGV
+1936 LGLLPLNLVSDENG
-1951 IEIELPV
+1951 IIMIELPV

-1964 DNSDEDYILIEEFTI
+1964 DNTDEEYILVEEFAILDT
-1979 EEMDMTLDM
+1979 DLTLDM

-2009 YEDWLNLPDEQK
+2009 YEEWLALPDEQK

-2047 GEYSQRL
+2047 GEFSQRL

-2079 VEDMAPLDV
+2079 VEEMAPLDA
-2088 MILAPTVDVIGSV
+2088 MILAPTIDVIGSV
-2101 YLFDN
+2101 YLFEN
-2106 ATPWNQDIPRYEPVE
+2106 GTAWNQDIPQYEPVE
-2121 IQATS
+2121 IHATS

-2141 FQTPLLNGTWS
+2141 FQTQLLNGTWS
-2152 FTISDAAYN
+2152 FAIPDIAYN
-2161 SNTVSDYA
+2161 ANTVSDYPVIVA
-2169 VVVVDGMNPEPV
+2169 DGMNPLPV
-2181 ELITNPTNST
+2181 ELITNPSNST
-2191 VVLNVFTD
+2191 VTLNVFTD

-2209 AIRPDIQIIP
+2209 AIRPDIQLIP

-2239 VEVVLS
+2239 VEAVLS
-2245 PGIYAIQTNDLDPA
+2245 PGIYAIQTNDLDAA
-2259 DENASDASLELNGVL
+2259 DPNASDASLELNGVL
-2274 DVIAIGLTGPEEVIL
+2274 DVIAIGLSGPEEAIL

-2294 EWKVTGSISWM
+2294 EWRVTGAITWM
-2305 NGSSMV
+2305 NGSAMV

-2327 NVDENGTFAEYVPTG
+2327 NVDVNGTFAEYVPTG

-2359 SLRMPISV
+2359 SLRMPITV
-2367 NADSSQRID
+2367 GADVSQRID
-2376 LNLSMVEAVEV
+2376 LSLSMVETVEV
-2387 TLTLMESGTNQ
+2387 TLTLIESGTNQ
-2398 TLSGKRVVMVS
+2398 TLSGKEVVLVS
-2409 HDGYGNITMNPTDAD
+2409 HDGFGNITMNPTDAD

-2452 TSSTPQTFTENISLG
+2452 TSDAPQAFTENTSLG
-2467 MVYSD
+2467 MIYAD

-2477 GGKAF
+2477 GGKAY
-2482 WDVDEDDIGDAD
+2482 WDVDEDDIGDSN
-2494 EGVTN
+2494 EGVEG
-2499 ANVTIQGGSIDTIIQ
+2499 ADVTIQGGTIDTVIV
-2514 TNDDGVW
+2514 TDENGVW

-2570 VTITGSVTDVLDS
+2570 VTITGSVTDILDS
-2583 SRLDGAS
+2583 ARLDGAS
-2590 IVLYGTAENQADMV
+2590 IVLYGTAENQAEMV
-2604 AVTGTY
+2604 TVTGTY
-2610 SADEL
+2610 DADEL
-2615 TFTQSVEPGQWVV
+2615 TFSESVEPGQWVV

-2640 GIAVGILDAA
+2640 GIAVGILEAA

-2677 LQPFNAGTDNSSSPV
+2677 LQPFNAGTDNSESPV
-2692 TTVVEVEVDLGEG
+2692 DTVVEVEVDLGEG
-2705 QVWNLPIESDGTL
+2705 QVWNLPLNSDGTL

-2733 STVQRDLTMNYS
+2733 STVQRNLIMNYT
-2745 SGISI
+2745 SGISM

-2755 GRTAVMLS
+2755 GRTSLMLS

-2778 VVNVTGLTNEN
+2778 VLNVTGLTNEN
-2789 RDMIATLMTD
+2789 RDMVATIMSTD
-2799 DVTNYSS
+2799 DANYSN
-2806 IEFEVL
+2806 IEFEVI
-2812 ATYGG
+2812 ATYEG

-2842 FYNGSGWVD
+2842 FYNGSAWVD
-2851 SIDLSLGIGDVDG
+2851 SIDLSLGIGDVDA

-2872 LARISLPSVEDA
+2872 LARISLPAVEDA

-2892 LNIRFMADT
+2892 LNVRFMADT
-2901 GDLTEVSLNVA
+2901 GDMTEVSLNVA
-2912 VPQYFGFN
+2912 VPQYFEFN
-2920 TTEVTETVG
+2920 TTDVTETVG
-2929 VSPAGSTTAGL
+2929 VSPAGSTSAGL

-2971 VTTIAKDNLRDLAFT
+2971 VTTIAKDNMRDLVFT

-3066 TPKTSGVE
+3066 TPKTSGEE
-3074 YNLTLSVAALSTQDF
+3074 YNRTLSVAALSTQDF

-3098 GIERFDVRAEVT
+3098 GIERFDVRAEVS

-3120 PDEDFGI
+3120 PNEDFGI
-3127 EYVVQGSDEEDS
+3127 EYVVQGSEDEDS
-3139 SLIIITIIAL
+3139 SIILVAIIAL
-3149 IFIILYFGIKAA
+3149 TLIILYFGIKAA
-3161 RTRGGSGT
+3161 KTRSGSGS

>member
-28 ANYADGLMSIDVELN
+28 ANYVDGLMSINVELN

-73 DSLTQTRISLAMFV
+73 DSMTQTRISLAMFV
-87 TAIAGSVLVEWMID
+87 VSLVGSGLVEQYVD
-101 PFTGFT
+101 AFTGFT
-107 FLLVMFVGYLLDTRG
+107 FFVVTFVGYSLDTRG

-144 AAAAVPGYLPEDYLF
+144 AAAAVNGYLPSEFLF

-200 LSPAGEGG
+200 LSPAGDKG
-208 WFAYGTIK
+208 WFAYGTVK
-216 EGTWN
+216 EGAWN

-247 GSIADRLKLGGLG
+247 GLIEDRLKLGGLG
-260 GTIPVEA
+260 GVEA

-279 GIIAIIVSGMV
+279 GIVAIIVSGMV
-290 AERWFTRAMTLSS
+290 SERWLTRAMTLSS

-317 FWTNA
+317 FWANE

-362 RPSGAREFWNAHWAS
+362 RPSGARVFWNAHWAS

-396 VPSMYAAGTEGFD
+396 VPSMYAAGTDSFD
-409 MTGGSD
+409 LTGGSD

-425 ILAQNAHLVYDA
+425 ILAQNAHLVFDA
-437 DRFYPVGG
+437 DRSYPLGG

-452 FSWSLALGAMVL
+452 FTWSLALGAMAL
-464 EPFVGPDAVW
+464 EPFVAEGEAVW
-474 WSMLALPAVYGALTI
+474 WSMLALPAIYGALTI

-510 LIAFMPAHV
+510 LLVFMPAHV

-556 VRTTSIHPLDML
+556 VRTTSIRPLDML

-603 VGPAILFLAYASQ
+603 VGPSILFLAYAAQ
-616 VALNMFRRRDSTILS
+616 VALNMFRRRDSTIIS

-641 LLIALPFY
+641 LLMALPFY

-663 QPFIFILFFTI
+663 QPFLYILFFTI

-706 YVLKLTDVSN
+706 YVLKITDVSN

-747 IFASFGPV
+747 MFASFGPV

-763 GLICMW
+763 GLISLW

-778 SLVFGV
+778 SLVFGI

-802 ATPVVSIMGAAGIVG
+802 ATPVVAIMGAAGIVG
-817 LWKWSGWDGLVRTWR
+817 LWKWSNWDGLVRTWR

-866 SGQQLTYGLDSAIP
+866 TGQQLTYGLDSAIP

-887 DIDEEFYYTVP
+887 DIDEDFYNAIP

-906 GFSLLDSR
+906 GVSLLDSR

-929 SPFSGLYWNDAFE
+929 SGFNGQYWNDAFD

-1009 AGGDL
+1009 AVGDI
-1014 SYHINQNDGER
+1014 SYSVNQKGVEDR
-1025 AFTSGFENQL
+1025 SFTSGFESIL
-1035 SEYLNEAQMDEFNLI
+1035 SSHLNPAQIDELNLI
-1050 MIQSGMDIE
+1050 LIQDGLDIDQ
-1059 EMADVVADHSY
+1059 MADVVADHSY
-1070 EVFKSKGDTYMARGT
+1070 EVFKSKGDTYMARGFS
-1085 PLDSNGIPDET
+1085 LDSDGIPDET

-1107 EIIPCDSTFSENC
+1107 DIISCDSTFSDNC
-1120 FNGDFN
+1120 LNGDFN

-1140 VSEEIVNSISHY
+1140 VSEEIVNSVSHY
-1152 TFGDYWYTSDLVEEY
+1152 TFGEYWYTADLVEEY
-1167 TSVSTGLHRAN
+1167 TSVSTGIHRAN
-1178 AHIALIVQLLTNGL
+1178 SHIALTVQLLTNAL
-1192 SEDKIIDLY
+1192 SEDQIIDLY
-1201 NGIINLD
+1201 NDIINMD
-1208 GYSVQDYN
+1208 GYEVQDYE

-1238 YPRAGRYNSE
+1238 YPRAGRYNAD
-1248 AGYNGGRP
+1248 AGYNGARP

-1278 YETVRGDDPVRELSR
+1278 YETVRGDDVVRELSR

-1307 QSGADIEPL
+1307 QSGANIDPL
-1316 QVEDIRV
+1316 QVDDIRV

-1350 GSTNPQPKQQLLSN
+1350 GSTNPQPKQQLLSS

-1405 GVDIIANADVKVM
+1405 GVDINANADVKIM
-1418 KYYSGAEIKGTVYMD
+1418 KYYSGAEIKGTVYMED
-1433 EEEIGLPNTRIL
+1433 EEIGLPNTRIL
-1445 IERDAFSGEDAVDG
+1445 IERDAFSGEDAIDG

-1492 FAGIYDDTEAIQKIQ
+1492 FAGIYDDTEAIQTIQ
-1507 SGEHQSGVVDLLTD
+1507 SGEHQSGLVDLLTD
-1521 VNTDREVY
+1521 VNSDREVY
-1529 AITSVLGQVANMT
+1529 AITSILGQVANMT
-1542 WLGESTLNVTVEQ
+1542 WLGESTLNVTGEQ

-1564 DMDIEVEGSG
+1564 EMNIEVEGSG
-1574 VSGAVEWSGFGDFAG
+1574 VSGAVEWTGFGDFAG

-1630 EVTFSDIGTFTSEGV
+1630 EVTFSDVGTFTSDGV

-1654 FTREIGNDRVYSGN
+1654 FTREIGDNRVYSGN
-1668 GTWVGIGILEASW
+1668 GTWVGIGTLEASW

-1703 CVISTGT
+1703 CVLSTGT

-1748 SFEGIGTLN
+1748 AFEGIGTLN

-1799 ILLPDPVTVGLVPT
+1799 VLLPDPVTVGLEPT

-1827 TLSTMEGDVL
+1827 ILSSMDGEVL
-1837 ANQDLELIDVELGEE
+1837 AFQDLELIDVELGEE

-1859 GEDGNVSYGPI
+1859 GEDGNVSHGPI
-1870 TSGFYYLRVDLD
+1870 TSGLYYLRVDLD
-1882 EDGFYEMNQTI
+1882 DDGFYEMNQTI
-1893 QVFDEPVNITF
+1893 QVFDEPTNITF

-1917 LNGPAGFDVANRS
+1917 LNGPVGFDVTNRI
-1930 VNLTDP
+1930 VNFTDP
-1936 LGLLPLVLVSDENGV
+1936 LGLLPLSVVSDENGV

-1964 DNSDEDYILIEEFTI
+1964 DSTDEDYILIEEFTI
-1979 EEMDMTLDM
+1979 LDTDLTLDL

-2000 DAPNSAGFT
+2000 DAPNSAGFN
-2009 YEDWLNLPDEQK
+2009 YEEWLALPDEQK

-2034 GNNLEFVTVTDQF
+2034 GNNLEFITVTDQF
-2047 GEYSQRL
+2047 GEFSQRL
-2054 PAGMTFNINAA
+2054 PAGLTFNINAA

-2079 VEDMAPLDV
+2079 VEEMAPLDA
-2088 MILAPTVDVIGSV
+2088 MILAPTVDVFGSV

-2106 ATPWNQDIPRYEPVE
+2106 ATPWNQDIPQYEPVE
-2121 IQATS
+2121 IHATS
-2126 EDGVVWKTLTDGSGV
+2126 EDGVVWKTLTDASGV
-2141 FQTPLLNGTWS
+2141 FQTQLLNGTWS

-2161 SNTVSDYA
+2161 ASTISDYA
-2169 VVVVDGMNPEPV
+2169 VIVADGMNPQPV
-2181 ELITNPTNST
+2181 ELVTNPSNST

-2209 AIRPDIQIIP
+2209 AIRPDIQLIP

-2230 SADYTEDGI
+2230 STDYTEDGI
-2239 VEVVLS
+2239 VEAVLS
-2245 PGIYAIQTNDLDPA
+2245 PGIYAIQTNDLDAA
-2259 DENASDASLELNGVL
+2259 DENASDASLKLNGVL
-2274 DVIAIGLTGPEEVIL
+2274 DVIAIGLTGPEEAIL

-2294 EWKVTGSISWM
+2294 EWRVTGAISWM
-2305 NGSSMV
+2305 NGSAMV

-2327 NVDENGTFAEYVPTG
+2327 NVDVNGTFAEYVPTG

-2359 SLRMPISV
+2359 SLRMPITV
-2367 NADSSQRID
+2367 GADDSQRIN
-2376 LNLSMVEAVEV
+2376 LELSMVETVEV
-2387 TLTLMESGTNQ
+2387 TLTLIESGTNQ
-2398 TLSGKRVVMVS
+2398 TLSGKKVILVS

-2452 TSSTPQTFTENISLG
+2452 TSSAPQTFTENTSLE
-2467 MVYSD
+2467 MVYAD

-2482 WDVDEDDIGDAD
+2482 WDVDEDDIGDSN
-2494 EGVTN
+2494 EGVEGAT
-2499 ANVTIQGGSIDTIIQ
+2499 VTIQGGSIDTIIQ
-2514 TNDDGVW
+2514 TNENGVW

-2570 VTITGSVTDVLDS
+2570 VTITGSITDILDS

-2590 IVLYGTAENQADMV
+2590 IVLYGTAENQAEMV
-2604 AVTGTY
+2604 SIIGTY
-2610 SADEL
+2610 ADDEL
-2615 TFTQSVEPGQWVV
+2615 TFTQSVEPGKWVV
-2628 VVSEADAPFNGG
+2628 VVSETAAPFNGG
-2640 GIAVGILDAA
+2640 GIAVGILEAA

-2677 LQPFNAGTDNSSSPV
+2677 LQPFNAGTENPSSPV
-2692 TTVVEVEVDLGEG
+2692 DTVVEVEVDLGEG
-2705 QVWNLPIESDGTL
+2705 QVWNLPLSSDGTL

-2733 STVQRDLTMNYS
+2733 TTVQRDLTMNYT

-2755 GRTAVMLS
+2755 GRTSLMLS

-2789 RDMIATLMTD
+2789 RDMIATIMTND
-2799 DVTNYSS
+2799 DANYSS

-2812 ATYGG
+2812 ATYEG

-2834 DQEDWSLE
+2834 DQADWSLE

-2851 SIDLSLGIGDVDG
+2851 SIDLALGIGDEDA

-2892 LNIRFMADT
+2892 LNVRFMADT
-2901 GDLTEVSLNVA
+2901 GDMTEVSLNVA
-2912 VPQYFGFN
+2912 VPQYFEFN

-2986 ISSDASFESGE
+2986 VSSDASFESGE
-2997 VLMTVRITSEDGESQ
+2997 VLMTVRITSEDGLSE
-3012 DVEITIESARI
+3012 DVEITVESARI

-3042 NPNNVVIVIEN
+3042 DPNIVVIVIEN
-3053 TGLRTASEVTVYL
+3053 SGLRSASEVTVYL
-3066 TPKTSGVE
+3066 TPKTSGEE
-3074 YNLTLSVAALSTQDF
+3074 YNLTLPVAALSTQDF

-3098 GIERFDVRAEVT
+3098 GIERYDIRAEVN

-3120 PDEDFGI
+3120 PEEDFGI
-3127 EYVVQGSDEEDS
+3127 EYVVQGSDDEDS
-3139 SLIIITIIAL
+3139 SIIIIAIIAL

-3161 RTRGGSGT
+3161 KTRGGSGT